1 MNDVTKAK
9 RKLIDQMLKMQ
20 KEFMEREHKEGM
32 APADYWSGTDTDE
45 DPVHGYKEKYD
56 ELATKVVD
64 LAHKEKG
71 SKR

>member
-1 MNDVTKAK
+1 MNDVTKEK
-9 RKLIDQMLKMQ
+9 RELIDQMLKMQ
-20 KEFMEREHKEGM
+20 KKFIEREHKEGV
-32 APADYWSGTDTDE
+32 APSDYWSGTDE

-56 ELATKVVD
+56 ELANKVVD